1 MALSRIERRRRI
13 HYRIRKHV
21 NGTAERPRMVV
32 FRSNKQIYV
41 QVIDDEQG
49 RTLVAASSNDK
60 ALAAECKGKNGIDAA
75 AIVGKA
81 IAERAQAQGIK
92 KVAFDRGGYLFHGR
106 VKSLA
111 DAAREGGLEF

>member
-13 HYRIRKHV
+13 RYRIRKHV

-41 QVIDDEQG
+41 QVVDDLQG
-49 RTLVAASSNDK
+49 KTLCAAASNDK
-60 ALAAECKGKNGIDAA
+60 ELAAQCKSKSGIEAA

-81 IAERAQAQGIK
+81 IAERAQAKGIT
-92 KVAFDRGGYLFHGR
+92 AICFGRGGYLFHGR

-111 DAAREGGLEF
+111 DAAREGGLVF